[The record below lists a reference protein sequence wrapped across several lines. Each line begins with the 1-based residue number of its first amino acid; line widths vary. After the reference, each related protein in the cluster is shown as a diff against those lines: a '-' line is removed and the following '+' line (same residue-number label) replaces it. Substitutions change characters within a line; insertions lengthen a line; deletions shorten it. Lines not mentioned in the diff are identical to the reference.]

1 MASRFSIALGTLTQ
15 AQALL
20 DKIVAQG
27 ALSTAQREA
36 SGPERWMLHL
46 EGPRGNVA
54 RMQNEHQNGQFGAAW
69 CPTRRQGGF
78 IFRVFFFFLSYDAE
92 DAGTRPLRSQHVS
105 SLQNA
110 LKAVP

>member
-36 SGPERWMLHL
+36 SGPERWMLYL

-78 IFRVFFFFLSYDAE
+78 IFRVFSF
-92 DAGTRPLRSQHVS
+92 S
-105 SLQNA
+105 SHMTQKTLE
-110 LKAVP
+110 LDHSVHSTFPVFKMR